1 MSTPE
6 IISGLSAIADR
17 YDVVLCDVW
26 GVIHNGRESSAA
38 ACDALVRFRERHGP
52 VVLISNAPRPSH
64 AVIPQLD
71 VLGVPREAWS
81 AFVTSGDAT
90 RALLAMR
97 APGPVWAIGPETDA
111 PLYADLPLQ
120 FAGPEDAAFI
130 SCSGLYRDEEETPDD
145 YRATLAV
152 AAGRGLPMVCANPD
166 RLVHRGT
173 KLIWCAGGLADL
185 YEQLGGPKVIMA
197 GKPYPAIYELA
208 LREAESLAGK
218 ALNPRR
224 VLCIGDGAPTDLLG
238 ANNQNLDVLFVAGG
252 LHGEHVLEPN
262 GGLEARRLGS
272 WLAGAGVKA
281 SSAVPALAW

>member
-1 MSTPE
+1 MTSPQ
-6 IISGLSAIADR
+6 IIAGLSEIADR

-26 GVIHNGRESSAA
+26 GVIHNGRESSPA
-38 ACDALVRFRERHGP
+38 ACEALSKFRERHGP

-90 RALLAMR
+90 RALLAER
-97 APGPVWAIGPETDA
+97 APGPVWTIGAPTDK
-111 PLYADLPLQ
+111 PLYDGLPLE
-120 FAGPEDAAFI
+120 FAGPEEAAFI
-130 SCSGLYRDEEETPDD
+130 SASGLNNDEVETPDD

-152 AAGRGLPMVCANPD
+152 AAERGLTMVCANPD

-173 KLIWCAGGLADL
+173 KLIWCAGGLAEL

-197 GKPYPAIYELA
+197 GKPYPAIYDLA
-208 LREAESLAGK
+208 LREAKSLAGGTVD
-218 ALNPRR
+218 PRR

-252 LHGEHVLEPN
+252 LHGEHVLEPH
-262 GGLEARRLGS
+262 GGLEGRKLIN
-272 WLAGAGVKA
+272 WLAGAGV
-281 SSAVPALAW
+281 SATSAIPTLAW